1 MSTDKQL
8 SGDSLRRQ
16 REASEKYAKTHNL
29 ELIDTLDGRDLK
41 DIGVSGFKG
50 ANSRRG
56 VLSVFLEH
64 LNGGKIDSDSVLLIE
79 SFDRLSRADV
89 LDAFSLFTS
98 ILNRG
103 IEIITLSDNQRY
115 TRDSVSANPG
125 QLFLTIGIMT
135 RANEESVT
143 KSKRGLSAWNNKR
156 DNAHK
161 QPITKSCPA
170 WLTYSTESGKFE
182 VIEERARVVRLI
194 FELCS
199 KTSGTWSISRY
210 LNQHN
215 IPVFGEGKFWHKS
228 YVNKIL
234 SNRAVLGEFQ
244 PNSRES
250 GQRRPV
256 GKVIEN
262 YYPAIIS
269 ISEFRLAEVA
279 RDRRNKAGNG
289 RKGVNFSNLFSGLV
303 YCGNCGSKM
312 SVRNRGVPPK
322 GGKWLVCQNYLAGA
336 GCEMREWKLPLVED
350 VIFKHLYEID
360 FSELL
365 GNGSEGLDIEKDL
378 AELQAEQK
386 ELESKMDQA
395 IEMSA
400 IQELNDQSR
409 LRYVERINRLES
421 DISEKKKCISS
432 KEKELEV
439 FKSQQSLLHTKELK
453 ETLLLL
459 EKNKDNYYFRS
470 SVNQLLTRT
479 ITRIDLITD
488 HGGPLPWEIEPNDK
502 VVSNFRTLYPE
513 LSSLSIDELV
523 LHKVFLDYT
532 KLYSKKIKVEY
543 RTGVVR
549 HIFLGDNFS
558 LIANGSKLSGLM
570 RTAGAP
576 GVSPMNPSDNL

>member
-1 MSTDKQL
+1 MRKAYSYIRMSTDKQL

-16 REASEKYAKTHNL
+16 REASEKYAKAHGL
-29 ELIDTLDGRDLK
+29 ELIETLDGKDLR

-64 LNGGKIDSDSVLLIE
+64 LNDGKIDANSILLIE

-89 LDAFSLFTS
+89 LDAFSLFTN
-98 ILNRG
+98 ILNKG

-115 TRDSVSANPG
+115 TRDSVRVNPG

-143 KSKRGLSAWNNKR
+143 KSKRGLSVWNNKR
-156 DNAHK
+156 DNAQK
-161 QPITKSCPA
+161 KPITSRCPA
-170 WLTYSTESGKFE
+170 WLTYSSESEKFE

-194 FELCS
+194 FELCA

-210 LNQHN
+210 LNRHN
-215 IPVFGEGKFWHKS
+215 IPVFGDAQFWQKS

-250 GQRRPV
+250 GQRIPV

-269 ISEFRLAEVA
+269 ATEFHLAWAA
-279 RDRRNKAGNG
+279 RDRRNKTGSG
-289 RKGVNFSNLFSGLV
+289 RKGINFSNLFSGLV

-322 GGKWLVCQNYLAGA
+322 GGKWLVCQNHLAGA

-350 VIFKHLYEID
+350 AIFKHLYEVD

-365 GNGSEGLDIEKDL
+365 GNKSAGFDIEK
-378 AELQAEQK
+378 ELFALQVEQK

-400 IQELNDQSR
+400 AQELNEQSR
-409 LRYVERINRLES
+409 FRYVKLINQLES
-421 DISEKKKCISS
+421 DINEKKKCISS

-459 EKNKDNYYFRS
+459 EKNKDDYYFRS

-479 ITRIDLITD
+479 IARIDLITD
-488 HGGPLPWEIEPNDK
+488 HGGPLPWEIEPDDK
-502 VVSNFRTLYPE
+502 IVGNFRALYPK

-523 LHKVFLDYT
+523 LQRVFLDYIT
-532 KLYSKKIKVEY
+532 
-543 RTGVVR
+543 
-549 HIFLGDNFS
+549 
-558 LIANGSKLSGLM
+558 LIC
-570 RTAGAP
+570 
-576 GVSPMNPSDNL
+576 